1 MSHHSAFID
10 NNCLYCYGGLLG
22 VHGSSTNEDIYKL
35 DLDSQKWNRIPS
47 DEKGCPPRDD
57 NGYAFD
63 AQTHKLYIFGGY
75 INGDKS
81 NDLWEYNITKNSWT
95 CLHEGDYKLFFEKQN
110 PKKIPAPR
118 IGPKL
123 ILLDSDTLLMHNG
136 HDNENEK
143 LGDLWKF
150 DLKTNQWSEIQ

>member
-1 MSHHSAFID
+1 M
-10 NNCLYCYGGLLG
+10 
-22 VHGSSTNEDIYKL
+22 
-35 DLDSQKWNRIPS
+35 
-47 DEKGCPPRDD
+47 
-57 NGYAFD
+57 
-63 AQTHKLYIFGGY
+63 
-75 INGDKS
+75 
-81 NDLWEYNITKNSWT
+81 
-95 CLHEGDYKLFFEKQN
+95 HEGDYKLFFEKQN

-150 DLKTNQWSEIQ
+150 DLKTN